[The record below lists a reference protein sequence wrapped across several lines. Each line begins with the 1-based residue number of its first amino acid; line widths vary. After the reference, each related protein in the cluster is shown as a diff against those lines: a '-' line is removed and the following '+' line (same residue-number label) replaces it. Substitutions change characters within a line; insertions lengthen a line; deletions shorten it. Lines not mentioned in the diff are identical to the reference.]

1 MRAMDKRQIEQ
12 YRDNLY
18 ERLEEG
24 YQRITVALDKGED
37 AETWEKMWVALL
49 NEYEQVCDQLQ
60 RDLAV

>member
-1 MRAMDKRQIEQ
+1 MRAMSKRQIEQ

-37 AETWEKMWVALL
+37 AETWKKMWVALL

>member
-1 MRAMDKRQIEQ
+1 MRAMGKRQIEQ

>member
-1 MRAMDKRQIEQ
+1 MRTMDKRQIEQ

-24 YQRITVALDKGED
+24 YQRIAVALDKGED
-37 AETWEKMWVALL
+37 TETWEKMWVALL
-49 NEYEQVCDQLQ
+49 DEYEQVCDQLQ

>member
-1 MRAMDKRQIEQ
+1 MRAMSKRQIEQ